1 MLRRVSQSIFH
12 AVCISALAL
21 FACTFAAHAQRL
33 PAGVVPVHY
42 GLTLAPD
49 LKAATFTGDE
59 TLDVAIQQPTNAIT
73 LNAAEITFGAV
84 TITAQGS
91 TQTATVTLDADKEQA
106 TLHVAQALPAGP
118 ASIHILYTGIL
129 NNELR
134 GFYLSKTARRNYA
147 VTQFEPTDARR
158 AFPSFDE
165 PELKATYTT
174 SLIVDKGD
182 TAISNTNI
190 VSDTPGPVAGKHTLT
205 FATTPKMSTYLV
217 AFLIGDFQCVSGES
231 DGVPIRACATP
242 DKVQMGRFAVQ
253 AAEFVL
259 HYYDH
264 YFGIKYPMPKLDMI
278 AIPDFEAGAM
288 ENFGAITYRETDFL
302 IDEKTAPLAAKKR
315 VAIVVAHEMAHQWF
329 GDMVTMQWWD
339 NLWLNE
345 GFATWMES
353 KPVAAWHPEWKQPQ
367 DDALDLDAILNMD
380 AGRVTRTIRA
390 QADTPAQINEMFDGI
405 TYQKGGA
412 VLAMV
417 ENYLGEETFRR
428 GVHKYLLA
436 HMYGNATAEDFWN
449 AQTAVSHKPVD
460 KIMQSF
466 VALPGVPLLRFT
478 APAQGTT
485 QVEQQRFFLSPEAK
499 QPAQA
504 QLWTIPVCFQSQRKP
519 KCELLDAA
527 QQTLK
532 IPAVSLFFADAGD
545 KGYYRTLYAPADNQA
560 ITDNIE
566 TALTPVERIGFAGN
580 AWALMRSGHSS
591 VADYMNLAA
600 RLKDDPNAAVVLNV
614 AGALQAVGDRIA
626 SSDDRARLAAWV
638 RAQFGPAYARQQA
651 LPPAASQEQRQL
663 RATLFTVLGILGHDP
678 QIIAEAQSLTQR
690 YIHDPASIDPS
701 MVRPA
706 IALAAANGD
715 AKLFAQLLAL
725 SQSSDNPDVQ
735 TTALFALA
743 RFHNPALLRRALDYA
758 TSGKVRNQD
767 AAFFFFIALQD
778 RDTRSVAWQYIQD
791 HWDKVHAELTTM
803 MGARLVTSTGGFCT
817 EQKRAEVQG
826 FFASHPVMAA
836 ERARRIANDS
846 IEECVQLRAAQQPNL
861 HAWLMQQTSA
871 AQ

>member
-1 MLRRVSQSIFH
+1 MHRRVIKLDFSFLCV
-12 AVCISALAL
+12 AMLAI
-21 FACTFAAHAQRL
+21 FACVPSARAQHL
-33 PAGVVPVHY
+33 PKNVVPVHY
-42 GLTLAPD
+42 SLTLAPD

-59 TLDVAIQQPTNAIT
+59 TLDVSLQQPTDAIT
-73 LNAAEITFGAV
+73 LNAAEITFLQA

-91 TQTATVTLDADKEQA
+91 TQAASVTLDAAKEQA
-106 TLHVAQALPAGP
+106 TFHLAHALPAGS

-129 NNELR
+129 NSELR

-165 PELKATYTT
+165 PEFKATYSTH
-174 SLIVDKGD
+174 LIVDTGD

-190 VSDTPGPVAGKHTLT
+190 VHDVPGPVAGKHTIT

-315 VAIVVAHEMAHQWF
+315 VAVVVAHEMAHQWF

-367 DDALDLDAILNMD
+367 DDALDLDSILNLD

-449 AQTAVSHKPVD
+449 AQTAVSHKPVN

-478 APAQGTT
+478 APVQGTT
-485 QVEQQRFFLSPEAK
+485 QVKQQRFFLSSGAQ

-504 QLWTIPVCFQSQRKP
+504 QLWTIPVCFQSSRKP

-532 IPAVSLFFADAGD
+532 IPAANLFFADAGD

-600 RLKDDPNAAVVLNV
+600 RLKDDSNAAVVLNV

-651 LPPAASQEQRQL
+651 LPPADSQEQRQL

-725 SQSSDNPDVQ
+725 SQSSGNPEVQ

-767 AAFFFFIALQD
+767 AVFFFVIALQD
-778 RDTRSVAWQYIQD
+778 RDTRPVAWQYIQD

-836 ERARRIANDS
+836 ERAGHIASDS

-861 HAWLMQQTSA
+861 HAWLVQQAAA